1 MRIEQPDMG
10 KMLGITG
17 LLLSTLVVLSIVMK

>member
-1 MRIEQPDMG
+1 MRIEQPGMG